1 MMLAVSCSK
10 RTSTL
15 HDGAH
20 VVQAESDLTSRSH
33 PVLAHDVW
41 GGLGIAVFLSVG
53 GEYQPAFAGLEF
65 GDGVVDGDGER
76 PVVGGLWCAGFAN

>member
-1 MMLAVSCSK
+1 MLAVSCSK

-20 VVQAESDLTSRSH
+20 VVQVESLLTNRSH
-33 PVLAHDVW
+33 PRLAHCVW
-41 GGLGIAVFLSVG
+41 LGLIAVFLSFG
-53 GEYQPAFAGLEF
+53 CEYQSALAGLEF

-76 PVVGGLWCAGFAN
+76 PVVGGLWCTGFAN